1 MILTPHLDLS
11 ADILSLRATN
21 GPLRGAFFGDASR
34 LEHDTRFLYC
44 AIQALK
50 LLGAESELSTIR
62 NETVDY
68 ILLCHNSDGGFGPEV
83 GAESHSAMA
92 WTCLATLSILDA
104 LDRIDA
110 DQVGAWLSD
119 RQLPNGGLN
128 GRPQK
133 LEDVCYSWWVLSSL
147 SIVQR
152 LHWID
157 AARLRAFILSAQ
169 DPDVG
174 GLADRPD
181 NVADVFH
188 TLFGIAGLSLLAGLD
203 EDKPSAVGTVIEP
216 VDPTYCLPVRLTHR
230 LGIVRPFQQFRQ
242 L

>member
-1 MILTPHLDLS
+1 M
-11 ADILSLRATN
+11 
-21 GPLRGAFFGDASR
+21 
-34 LEHDTRFLYC
+34 YC
-44 AIQALK
+44 AIQALQ
-50 LLGAESELSTIR
+50 LLGAEQELNAIR
-62 NETVDY
+62 GETVDY
-68 ILLCHNSDGGFGPEV
+68 LLQCHNFDGGFGPEI

-92 WTCLATLSILDA
+92 WTCLAALSILHA

-110 DQVGAWLSD
+110 DRVGSWLSD

-147 SIVQR
+147 SIIKR

-157 AARLRAFILSAQ
+157 AHKLRTFILSAQ
-169 DPDVG
+169 DPDLG

-188 TLFGIAGLSLLAGLD
+188 TLFGIAGLSLLAGSD
-203 EDKPSAVGTVIEP
+203 EQSPSIVGVDIEP
-216 VDPTYCLPVRLTHR
+216 VDPTYCLPVKLTQR
-230 LGIVRPFQQFRQ
+230 LGITRPFQQFRTP
-242 L
+242 